1 MAEDIEDRDTVAL
14 LTPVANGKV
23 LAAVCAL
30 NRVAADIIETPPT
43 GSFAVIEDD
52 SEGAVER
59 AAGIM
64 SAFIGAMP
72 MLAMERRAG
81 QLSVTQW
88 QQGEMVKELA
98 PGLALDQAPHA
109 VTKLMSGATTV
120 EELKADK
127 PEVVYSSRM
136 SRWSAFWKLRG
147 YAKQAKREQRDRGSR

>member
-1 MAEDIEDRDTVAL
+1 MAAEFVERDTVAL

-30 NRVAADIIETPPT
+30 NKIKADIIETPPT
-43 GSFAVIEDD
+43 GAFAVIEDV

-59 AAGIM
+59 AAGAM

-81 QLSVTQW
+81 PLSIAQW
-88 QQGEMVKELA
+88 QRGEMIKQLP

-109 VTKLMSGATTV
+109 VTSLMAGSKTIEQV
-120 EELKADK
+120 KDEK
-127 PEVVYSSRM
+127 PAAVHSSRM
-136 SRWSAFWKLRG
+136 SRWTAFWRLRKLAG
-147 YAKQAKREQRDRGSR
+147 QAKREQRAAQG